1 MADNKSS
8 LVAFNV
14 SDLLA
19 AAFAVARQKQTP
31 LHEVWIRIS
40 FRLGGMLPNSLLP
53 VSVQREGEV
62 DLVLRCLEDEMVHRI
77 GSDQTEN
84 LWAGQNL
91 NSLSVYWI
99 GGVYEILRLLKSR
112 NFLKGDHFDALFTD
126 FELLRM
132 PLEKHE
138 IAKDKSLKEPLH
150 LIKFPQHNNSADYY
164 AYDPKD
170 KTRAHIMSM
179 GVSSRGSMMWNV
191 TDLKHTR
198 NFWIE
203 RRSLSDRVIELW
215 GQP

>member
-1 MADNKSS
+1 
-8 LVAFNV
+8 VAV
-14 SDLLA
+14 
-19 AAFAVARQKQTP
+19 
-31 LHEVWIRIS
+31 
-40 FRLGGMLPNSLLP
+40 PNSLLS

-112 NFLKGDHFDALFTD
+112 NFLKGDHFNALFTD

-150 LIKFPQHNNSADYY
+150 LIKGSSGS
-164 AYDPKD
+164 
-170 KTRAHIMSM
+170 RV
-179 GVSSRGSMMWNV
+179 GVLGNFRGLEACM
-191 TDLKHTR
+191 
-198 NFWIE
+198 
-203 RRSLSDRVIELW
+203 
-215 GQP
+215 